1 MLHAMRNFGRG
12 NQNVLVKSVLRPH
25 FKTSKALIKE
35 NCIGGCPC
43 PNYSCAET
51 TPSPDV
57 TTPSQP
63 DTTTSPNVNAVL
75 ILSTYEN
82 SNTPMIMDFNGKY
95 SFLKFIY
102 FIQRRFGYFLF
113 KEMSMMISI
122 LNMVKERQLP
132 MAVERPL
139 WVNFG
144 ILAVV
149 NKYVF

>member
-1 MLHAMRNFGRG
+1 M
-12 NQNVLVKSVLRPH
+12 KSVLRPH

-75 ILSTYEN
+75 VLSTKTIEN
-82 SNTPMIMDFNGKY
+82 KPMIIDFNGKLLVFK
-95 SFLKFIY
+95 SHLFLSKRNLEI
-102 FIQRRFGYFLF
+102 FLR
-113 KEMSMMISI
+113 KC
-122 LNMVKERQLP
+122 Q
-132 MAVERPL
+132 
-139 WVNFG
+139 
-144 ILAVV
+144 
-149 NKYVF
+149 